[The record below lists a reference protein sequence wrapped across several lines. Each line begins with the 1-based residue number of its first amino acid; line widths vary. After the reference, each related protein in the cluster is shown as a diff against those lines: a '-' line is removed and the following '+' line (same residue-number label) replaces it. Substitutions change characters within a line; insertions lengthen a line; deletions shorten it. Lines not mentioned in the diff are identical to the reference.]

1 MDGRMDD
8 GNGSRCSDDDDDDDD
23 IDDYSNDD
31 ERMKVSVG
39 CRLPPSS
46 CIIIIVS
53 H

>member
-1 MDGRMDD
+1 MDGWKDDD
-8 GNGSRCSDDDDDDDD
+8 GNGSRCSDDDDDD